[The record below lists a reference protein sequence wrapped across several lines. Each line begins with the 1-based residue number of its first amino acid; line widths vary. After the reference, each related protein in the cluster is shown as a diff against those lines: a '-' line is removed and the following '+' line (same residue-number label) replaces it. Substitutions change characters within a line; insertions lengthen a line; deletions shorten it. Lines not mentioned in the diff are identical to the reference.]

1 MKARL
6 KWGLTFGAV
15 FLTSFLLATI
25 MKGFFPGISRFGG
38 IMIQS
43 VFAFLLLVCF
53 LSIVTLSSL
62 EKRINKLEA
71 KIEAL
76 KKKSV

>member
-15 FLTSFLLATI
+15 FLTSFLLATM

-53 LSIVTLSSL
+53 MSIITLQSL
-62 EKRINKLEA
+62 QNRMSELEVE
-71 KIEAL
+71 IEAL

>member
-1 MKARL
+1 MKAKL

-15 FLTSFLLATI
+15 FLSSFLLGGI

-53 LSIVTLSSL
+53 MSIITLQSL
-62 EKRINKLEA
+62 QNRMSELEA
-71 KIEAL
+71 EIEEL